1 MERSECEEEKCG
13 KKGEQEVTDEA
24 ISENTTV
31 KLETKIITYR
41 RRQYGST

>member
-1 MERSECEEEKCG
+1 MERSECEEETCG

-24 ISENTTV
+24 ISENNIV
-31 KLETKIITYR
+31 KVETKIIMYR